1 MAYVNS
7 DGVQI
12 YAEES
17 GRGGTPVV
25 FVHEFAGDCRNW
37 EQAVAHFGRR
47 HRCATFNAR
56 GYPPSETP
64 TDPALY
70 SQRHAVEDIRSVLD
84 HFGFSHAHIVGLSMG
99 GYATV
104 NFGIAH
110 PDRVL
115 SLTIVGAGHGSD
127 PTMRE
132 TFLKESAALVER
144 LETLGMQGMSDYM
157 HGPARRR
164 FIERDPRG
172 FARFAAQL
180 ADHSALGT
188 ALTARG
194 CQLKRPTIYQLEEGL
209 RKISAPTL
217 IVAGDDDE
225 ACIDPAIF
233 MKRCIPDARLWIV
246 PRTTH
251 NVNLEEPDLFNRVVG
266 DFIAEVD
273 NRRDAQM

>member
-1 MAYVNS
+1 MVHVNS
-7 DGVQI
+7 EGALL
-12 YAEES
+12 YAEVS

-25 FVHEFAGDCRNW
+25 FVHEFAGDYRNW
-37 EQAVAHFGRR
+37 EQTVAHFGRR
-47 HRCATFNAR
+47 HRCLTFNAR
-56 GYPPSETP
+56 GYPPSDVP

-70 SQRHAVEDIRSVLD
+70 SQRHAVEDIRAVLD
-84 HFGFSHAHIVGLSMG
+84 HFDVARAHVVGLSMG

-132 TFLKESAALVER
+132 TFLKDSAALVER
-144 LETLGMQGMSDYM
+144 LETQGMKGMSDYM
-157 HGPARRR
+157 HGPARKR

-172 FARFAAQL
+172 FARFLAQL
-180 ADHSALGT
+180 GEHSALGT

-194 CQLKRPTIYQLEEGL
+194 CQLKRPTIYELEAGL
-209 RKISAPTL
+209 RTISAPTL
-217 IVAGDDDE
+217 IVTGDDDE
-225 ACIDPAIF
+225 ACIDPALF
-233 MKRCIPDARLWIV
+233 MKHRIPDARLWIV

-273 NRRDAQM
+273 SAR

>member
-7 DGVQI
+7 EGARLH
-12 YAEES
+12 AEET
-17 GRGGTPVV
+17 GRSGTPIV

-37 EQAVAHFGRR
+37 EQTAAVLGRA
-47 HRCATFNAR
+47 HRCVAFNAR
-56 GYPPSETP
+56 GYPPSDVP

-70 SQRHAVEDIRSVLD
+70 SQRHAVEDIRAVLD
-84 HFGFSHAHIVGLSMG
+84 HFGFSRAHIVGLSMG

-115 SLTIVGAGHGSD
+115 SLTVVGAGHGSD
-127 PTMRE
+127 PTMRD
-132 TFLKESAALVER
+132 TFLKESAAMVER
-144 LETLGMQGMSDYM
+144 LETHGMAGMGDYM
-157 HGPARRR
+157 QSQVRGR
-164 FIERDPRG
+164 FRERDPRG
-172 FARFAAQL
+172 FARFLAQL
-180 ADHSALGT
+180 QEHSAVGT

-194 CQLKRPTIYQLEEGL
+194 CQLKRLTIYELEEGL
-209 RKISAPTL
+209 RKIPAPTL
-217 IVAGDDDE
+217 VVTGDDDT
-225 ACIDPAIF
+225 ACIDPALF

-273 NRRDAQM
+273 AR